1 MCSEQYGILT
11 NCLVSIY
18 ESPGFTVSLTERY
31 KFYLGKTMYTLKL
44 LYGVDKHIYIYKG
57 IWV

>member
-1 MCSEQYGILT
+1 MHSELYAILT

-18 ESPGFTVSLTERY
+18 ESPGFTVSLTGRY

-44 LYGVDKHIYIYKG
+44 LYGVDKHIYKD